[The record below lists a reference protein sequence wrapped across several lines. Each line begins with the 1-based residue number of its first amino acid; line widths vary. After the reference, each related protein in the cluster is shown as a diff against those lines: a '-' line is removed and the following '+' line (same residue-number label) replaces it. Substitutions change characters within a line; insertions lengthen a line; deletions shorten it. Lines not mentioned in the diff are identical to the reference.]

1 MKTQI
6 FIISLLF
13 FQTNVQAEI
22 FRSVDKQGNPVFT
35 DIPSKNSSP
44 VKLKQPSTYKAPSLN
59 ASEAPATAESE
70 DVSSAYKQF
79 SVAVPDDGQAFWD
92 NSGDV
97 RVSLA
102 LQPALKT
109 KQGHR
114 VQFYLDGVA
123 QGDAV
128 TSLSAVLKNVER
140 GEHTVS
146 AKLLSAT
153 GAVIKQ
159 TDVVHFQIHRQSL
172 NFPARKKA
180 SPGS

>member
-6 FIISLLF
+6 FIISLVF

-22 FRSVDKQGNPVFT
+22 FRSVDKQGNPVYS
-35 DIPSKNSSP
+35 DVPGKNASP
-44 VKLKQPSTYKAPSLN
+44 VKLKQPSTYKAPSLP
-59 ASEAPATAESE
+59 ASEAPAMAESK
-70 DVSSAYKQF
+70 DVASAYKQF
-79 SVAVPDDGQAFWD
+79 SLLAPEDGQAFWD
-92 NSGDV
+92 NTGDV

-102 LQPALKT
+102 LEPELKID
-109 KQGHR
+109 QGHR

-128 TSLSAVLKNVER
+128 TSLSAVLNNVER

-146 AKLLSAT
+146 AKLLSAS

-159 TDVVHFQIHRQSL
+159 TDAIHFQIHRQSL

-180 SPGS
+180 NPGS